1 MRLGGVTTE
10 PLLMPLGARAG
21 PADFAALYRAHLGP
35 LLRLAH
41 VLCGHP
47 QQAEDAVAE
56 AFARV
61 FPRWRRGAVAD
72 PGAYLRRAVVN
83 ELTSRGRRR
92 RLEVREERRR
102 STAGRATTGADD
114 HLADRDVVM
123 AALRRLPM
131 GQRAVLALRF
141 YEDLPEKDVAA
152 VLGLSVGTVKS
163 QTARG
168 LDRLRRELPTEE
180 ER

>member
-1 MRLGGVTTE
+1 
-10 PLLMPLGARAG
+10 MPLAARAG
-21 PADFAALYRAHLGP
+21 PAEFAAVYRAHLAP

-61 FPRWRRGAVAD
+61 FPRWRRGAVAE

-102 STAGRATTGADD
+102 SAAGRAATDPDD
-114 HLADRDVVM
+114 GVAERDAVM

-141 YEDLPEKDVAA
+141 YEDMPEKDVAA

-163 QTARG
+163 QCARG
-168 LDRLRRELPTEE
+168 LERLRRELQTEVE
-180 ER
+180 D